1 MIDNQRINSYNIYDI
16 IHKFCDSEEV
26 LTRSGLAVF
35 IFKEVEVFE
44 QVYQSGYSGTDTTE

>member
-1 MIDNQRINSYNIYDI
+1 MIDKQRINSYNIYDI
-16 IHKFCDSEEV
+16 IHKFYDSKEV

-44 QVYQSGYSGTDTTE
+44 QVYQSGYSGTDSAE